1 MNRALSPHSRP
12 RRRRKPPSRDSHPTK
27 LTSHPRA
34 TTAIRRLRSSGAF
47 WAASPSSPC
56 PWGSCFGASASNA
69 AKRRARLLLL
79 YSPIVPCRFRRR
91 FRGGAEMSHRL
102 TSFKMPS
109 DRVTMKEVL
118 AQTCKVDK
126 LRDLIGALL
135 VMFSHPCMY
144 DHYDFLSLVTRYDT
158 GTISHYTQ
166 TEHDI
171 GYRNKAR
178 PMPVATRCHRG
189 RK

>member
-1 MNRALSPHSRP
+1 
-12 RRRRKPPSRDSHPTK
+12 
-27 LTSHPRA
+27 
-34 TTAIRRLRSSGAF
+34 
-47 WAASPSSPC
+47 
-56 PWGSCFGASASNA
+56 
-69 AKRRARLLLL
+69 
-79 YSPIVPCRFRRR
+79 
-91 FRGGAEMSHRL
+91 MSHRL

-166 TEHDI
+166 TEH